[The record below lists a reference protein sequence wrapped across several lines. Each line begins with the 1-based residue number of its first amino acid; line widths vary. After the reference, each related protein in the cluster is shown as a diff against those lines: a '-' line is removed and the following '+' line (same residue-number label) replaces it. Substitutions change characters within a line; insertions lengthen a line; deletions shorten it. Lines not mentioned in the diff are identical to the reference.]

1 MHSNSVTINDI
12 ADRAGVSKSTVSR
25 VLNSSSPVHEDKRKA
40 VMEAM
45 KTLGYQPNV
54 FARSLAGGRSMTVGV
69 STQSVG
75 SPFYDAVAQGVING
89 FAGTGYSPLFGNGQW
104 QRDLQREVIRTLIG
118 RRVDG
123 LVLIGGDVALE
134 DLNELSQK
142 TPTIMVGRQLPGWE
156 SRSIFIDNVEA
167 GRVATKHLTE
177 HGHRDI
183 AIFKGNIDH
192 SDAIGR
198 YEGYCKALEEA
209 GIALNP
215 ELVYQGDFDSQS
227 GVLGVE
233 QLLTKGTHFTAIF
246 AANDMVAFG
255 ARLALS
261 RRGIRVPEE
270 VSIVGFDDQP
280 EAALMTPPITSMRQP
295 GFEMGEAAASALMA
309 LMKDESFEIPHLP
322 AELKIR
328 ESVARMRWP
337 N

>member
-45 KTLGYQPNV
+45 STLGYQPNV

-69 STQSVG
+69 VTQSVG
-75 SPFYDAVAQGVING
+75 SPFYDGIARGVVCG
-89 FAGTGYSPLFGNGQW
+89 FGGTGYSPLFGNGQW
-104 QRDLQREVIRTLIG
+104 RRDLEGEVIRALLG

-123 LVLIGGDVALE
+123 LVLVGGYVSPE
-134 DLNELSQK
+134 DLDELRKK
-142 TPTIMVGRQLPGWE
+142 TPTIVVGRHLPGWDNQ
-156 SRSIFIDNVEA
+156 SIYIDNVD
-167 GRVATKHLTE
+167 GGYVATRHLIE
-177 HGHRDI
+177 NGHRDI
-183 AIFKGNIDH
+183 AIFKGNADH
-192 SDAIGR
+192 PDAIDR
-198 YEGYCKALEEA
+198 YEGYCKALDEA
-209 GIALNP
+209 GIELKRD
-215 ELVYQGDFDSQS
+215 LVYQGDFQSQS
-227 GVLGVE
+227 GVLAVE
-233 QLLTKGTHFTAIF
+233 SLLSKGTHFTAIF

-255 ARLALS
+255 ARLALF

-295 GFEMGEAAASALMA
+295 GFELGEAAAKALTALMN
-309 LMKDESFEIPHLP
+309 DEPFEIPHMP

-328 ESVARMRWP
+328 ESVARIT
-337 N
+337 